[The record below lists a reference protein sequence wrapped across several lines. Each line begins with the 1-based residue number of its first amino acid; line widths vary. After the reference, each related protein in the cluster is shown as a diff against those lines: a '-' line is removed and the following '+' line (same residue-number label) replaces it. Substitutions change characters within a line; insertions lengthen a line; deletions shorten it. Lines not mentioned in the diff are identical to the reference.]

1 MNILILIIVG
11 FVGIVLGMYFARVR
25 GGGSAGEAGAM
36 RKEDSEWVEKK
47 EKILALFDAKDRIK
61 NDDVQNLLGVSDATA
76 TRYLQ
81 KLEDKKLIVQIGEG
95 SASYY
100 ERL

>member
-1 MNILILIIVG
+1 MNILILIVVG
-11 FVGIVLGMYFARVR
+11 VVGIVLGVYFARVR
-25 GGGSAGEAGAM
+25 GGVSAGEAGAV

-100 ERL
+100 KRL